1 MKAHHLFETALYVS
15 DLAAAER
22 FYVEVLGLEL
32 ESRFEGRG
40 LAFRCDSGV
49 LLLFDPAV
57 TRVRD
62 SPLPA
67 HGAIG
72 AGHIAFLATEEEL
85 PGWREQL
92 AAHGVAIEEEVVW
105 AQGGRSLYFRDPAGN
120 SLELAPPTLWS
131 WLRRGAPPEGEGG
144 RP

>member
-1 MKAHHLFETALYVS
+1 MKAHHLFESALYAD

-22 FYVEVLGLEL
+22 FYVEVLGLEV
-32 ESRFEGRG
+32 ESRFPGRG
-40 LAFRCDSGV
+40 LALRCDSGV
-49 LLLFDPAV
+49 LLIFDPEV

-67 HGAIG
+67 HGAAG

-92 AAHGVAIEEEVVW
+92 AAHGVAIEEEIAW
-105 AQGGRSLYFRDPAGN
+105 EQGGISLYFRDPAGN

-131 WLRRGAPPEGEGG
+131 WTRRAAEQAP
-144 RP
+144 

>member
-1 MKAHHLFETALYVS
+1 MKAHHLFETALYVD

-22 FYVEVLGLEL
+22 FYVEVLGLEV
-32 ESRFEGRG
+32 ESRFPDRG
-40 LAFRCDSGV
+40 LALRCDSGV

-57 TRVRD
+57 TQVRD
-62 SPLPA
+62 GPLPA

-72 AGHIAFLATEEEL
+72 AGHIAFLASEEEL
-85 PGWREQL
+85 PAWRAHL
-92 AAHGVAIEEEVVW
+92 AARGVAVEEEIEW

-131 WLRRGAPPEGEGG
+131 WLRRGASAGTGG
-144 RP
+144 GHP